1 MCSRIDQHADE
12 NELVSAAV
20 AGDHSSLS
28 ELYRRYFKKLVFRC
42 LSFVKDE
49 DIAYDLAQDVF
60 LKAIKNLPSF
70 HQHASFSSWLYT
82 IATNHC
88 LEHLRREKQHQA
100 VPLEKALHVSSDG
113 FEQETAFHLDLLES
127 KLQKLLKQLNKQ
139 DRILLVAKYCQDVSI
154 KDLQEEYKLSSSAI
168 KMRLKRLKE
177 KLAVLLNQA
186 DLKE

>member
-1 MCSRIDQHADE
+1 MGNRIDQSADE

-28 ELYRRYFKKLVFRC
+28 ELYRRYFQKLVFRC

-60 LKAIKNLPSF
+60 LKAIKKLPSF

-88 LEHLRREKQHQA
+88 LEYLRREKLHQA
-100 VPLEKALHVSSDG
+100 VPLEKAMDVSTDV
-113 FEQETAFHLDLLES
+113 FEQEAAFHLDQLEN
-127 KLQKLLKQLNKQ
+127 KLQSLLKQLNQQ
-139 DRILLVAKYCQDVSI
+139 DRILLVSKYCQDVSI
-154 KDLQEEYKLSSSAI
+154 KDLQKECQLSSSAI
-168 KMRLKRLKE
+168 KMRLKRLKQ

-186 DLKE
+186 DLKD